1 MDMLFALQ
9 NIRES
14 VSPVLTSV
22 FMFFSDM
29 IAYVVP
35 VAALV
40 IYWCADKNMGKKLF
54 TELVY
59 GFWFNGIVKLTACI
73 YRPWVRDSRLHVAPQ
88 AESTATGYSFPS
100 AHSSIAAI
108 GFCNLAARVKKN
120 IWRVVSIF
128 MIVIVMFSRMW
139 LGCHS
144 LADVLAGPVIGIAAM
159 LAVRYV
165 DNKLDGRSNKNLIM
179 FLIAAVLSVI
189 SIIYIEAKPYPM
201 DHDAAGQL
209 IVDASDMKPDTYM
222 GIAMILGWTLGN
234 LIEDR
239 WIKFS
244 TEGTTGQKIARTI
257 IGTVLFYASFKL
269 MKVLLGAFDPCIE
282 KFFRIFVSAL
292 VAVVLYPWLF
302 TKWRNRKKC
311 GMCSNA

>member
-1 MDMLFALQ
+1 MDLLFLLQ

-22 FMFFSDM
+22 FMFISD
-29 IAYVVP
+29 AVTYGVP

-40 IYWCADKNMGKKLF
+40 IYWCGNKNTGKKLF

-59 GFWFNGIVKLTACI
+59 GFWFNGIMKLTACI

-100 AHSSIAAI
+100 AHTSIAAI
-108 GFCNLAARVKKN
+108 GFSNLATHAKKN

-128 MIVIVMFSRMW
+128 MMILVMLSRMW

-144 LADVLAGPVIGIAAM
+144 LADVLAGLIIGIATM
-159 LAVRYV
+159 LAVRIA
-165 DNKLDGRSNKNLIM
+165 DNKLDGRSNKSLIM
-179 FLIAAVLSVI
+179 FVIAAVLSVI

-201 DHDAAGQL
+201 DHDAAGKL
-209 IVDASDMKPDTYM
+209 IVDAADMKPDTYM
-222 GIAMILGWTLGN
+222 GIAMILGWSLGN

-239 WIKFS
+239 WIHFS
-244 TEGTTGQKIARTI
+244 TEGTTGQKIIRTI
-257 IGTVLFYASFKL
+257 IGAALFFGTFKL
-269 MKVLLGAFDPCIE
+269 LKVVLGTLNPCFV
-282 KFFRIFVSAL
+282 KFLRIFISAL
-292 VAVVLYPWLF
+292 VAVDLYPWLF
-302 TKWRNRKKC
+302 TKWRNRKK
-311 GMCSNA
+311 